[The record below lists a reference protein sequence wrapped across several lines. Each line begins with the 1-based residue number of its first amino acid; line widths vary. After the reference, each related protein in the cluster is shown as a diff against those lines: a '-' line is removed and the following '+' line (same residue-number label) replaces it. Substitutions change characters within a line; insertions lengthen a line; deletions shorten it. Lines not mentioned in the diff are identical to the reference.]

1 MRAEIRGGAET
12 CCRETAFTVDLY
24 NVSVAVRVLLCSS
37 AKSSA
42 NTHHVFALLFSS
54 LLCVLLL
61 SVLLLSVLLR
71 ASPFLPGHFPKVIA
85 YDKKT
90 GKLLP
95 FQVLST
101 RAKKNADEDNLKVHV
116 IVLLFDLL
124 YLNGKSMLQ
133 ETLLD
138 RRAALRT
145 AFNVKEGEVELAKS
159 LDCTTSE
166 EIQVRN

>member
-1 MRAEIRGGAET
+1 M
-12 CCRETAFTVDLY
+12 Y
-24 NVSVAVRVLLCSS
+24 LLS
-37 AKSSA
+37 
-42 NTHHVFALLFSS
+42 FS

-61 SVLLLSVLLR
+61 SVLLRV
-71 ASPFLPGHFPKVIA
+71 SPFLSGHPPKVIA
-85 YDKKT
+85 YDKAT

-101 RAKKNADEDNLKVHV
+101 RAKKNVDEDNLKVHV

-145 AFNVKEGEVELAKS
+145 AFNLKDGEVELAKS